1 MKFKK
6 GDKVRV
12 KNKTVFKDDINFNFK
27 GFESY
32 KLTDKASKLTEVP
45 AHYQIKGL
53 NQPSMEVIDLIVKH
67 NTSDVK
73 EACYL
78 FMILKYLFRFGKK
91 DRVKD
96 LYKAK
101 DFLDRLIEVQE

>member
-1 MKFKK
+1 MKFKDEETKEVLK
-6 GDKVRV
+6 GRIS
-12 KNKTVFKDDINFNFK
+12 KNDI
-27 GFESY
+27 SY
-32 KLTDKASKLTEVP
+32 KLTDKANSVTEVP

-53 NQPSMEVIDLIVKH
+53 NQPSMEVIDVVVKH

-91 DRVKD
+91 DGLND

-101 DFLDRLIEVQE
+101 DFLDRLIEVKR

>member
-1 MKFKK
+1 MKFK
-6 GDKVRV
+6 DEETSEVLEVEISKVS
-12 KNKTVFKDDINFNFK
+12 KNDI
-27 GFESY
+27 SY
-32 KLTDKASKLTEVP
+32 KLTDKASKLTEIP

-53 NQPSMEVIDLIVKH
+53 NQPSMEVIDAIVKH
-67 NTSDVK
+67 NTDDVK

-91 DRVKD
+91 DGVKD

-101 DFLDRLIEVQE
+101 DFLDRLIEEVEE